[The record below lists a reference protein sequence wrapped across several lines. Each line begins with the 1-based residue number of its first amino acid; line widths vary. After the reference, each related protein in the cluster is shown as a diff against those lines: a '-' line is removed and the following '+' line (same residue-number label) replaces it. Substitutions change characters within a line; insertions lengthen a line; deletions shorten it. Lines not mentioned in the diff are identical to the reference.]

1 MVTGGKRWKTEEEE
15 VEEKEEEEARNG
27 RREWMSR
34 GARMDE
40 EMDNKDERAK
50 VAKNNH
56 EGGGWREWGGTEEK
70 ALIWARCFFQSKS
83 GLSLSEHLGRR
94 SKGLQYQK
102 SGKFCFWMFLGL

>member
-56 EGGGWREWGGTEEK
+56 EGGDDM
-70 ALIWARCFFQSKS
+70 S
-83 GLSLSEHLGRR
+83 GEGRR
-94 SKGLQYQK
+94 RRL
-102 SGKFCFWMFLGL
+102 